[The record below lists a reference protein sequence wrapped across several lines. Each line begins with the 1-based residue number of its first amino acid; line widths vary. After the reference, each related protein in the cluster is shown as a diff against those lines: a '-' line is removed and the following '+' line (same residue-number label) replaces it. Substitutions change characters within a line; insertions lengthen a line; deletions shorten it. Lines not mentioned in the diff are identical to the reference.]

1 MSTLKS
7 KKQSEKMGTGN
18 LTKTGPRV
26 SCFFYP
32 MVGWCTAHA
41 SFPFISKLQLYLS
54 SFAVTLV
61 QEKPQQ
67 KKINIARLQN
77 CPGNTIGLEKSSHC
91 YNFQPG
97 PEHCYYKVQHCEYC
111 PVSLLIV
118 RSKWFRF
125 STIWNVKNLTQNTYH
140 VVSLSLSCVC
150 VVIVIV
156 SKCLF
161 GW

>member
-1 MSTLKS
+1 MQPPPPRNIIFLPPLMQPNPRNITFFISHSRTLMS
-7 KKQSEKMGTGN
+7 KKSEMMGTGN

-91 YNFQPG
+91 YDFQPD
-97 PEHCYYKVQHCEYC
+97 PDHCYHKVQHCEYC
-111 PVSLLIV
+111 PVPLLIV
-118 RSKWFRF
+118 RSK
-125 STIWNVKNLTQNTYH
+125 
-140 VVSLSLSCVC
+140 
-150 VVIVIV
+150 
-156 SKCLF
+156 
-161 GW
+161 

>member
-1 MSTLKS
+1 MQGQLQLTKGNLNQLPMQPPPPRNIIFLPPLMQPNPRNITFFISHSRTLMSTLKS
-7 KKQSEKMGTGN
+7 KKSEMMGTGN

-77 CPGNTIGLEKSSHC
+77 CPGNTIGLGVIIK
-91 YNFQPG
+91 YN
-97 PEHCYYKVQHCEYC
+97 
-111 PVSLLIV
+111 IANAV
-118 RSKWFRF
+118 RHAYLR
-125 STIWNVKNLTQNTYH
+125 
-140 VVSLSLSCVC
+140 
-150 VVIVIV
+150 
-156 SKCLF
+156 
-161 GW
+161 